1 MADIT
6 CPWCEEPGRLPFPEP
21 DAPEASFS
29 CPECGTTV
37 EFVEEPVA
45 LDPAA

>member
-1 MADIT
+1 MIDIT
-6 CPWCEEPGRLPFPEP
+6 CPWCEEPGVLPFPELEE
-21 DAPEASFS
+21 PEASFS

-45 LDPAA
+45 FDLAA